1 MAGEKFC
8 LKWNEFEVNIGVAF
22 RELREDKDFFDVTLA
37 CCDGEQLQAHKVIL
51 SACSAFFRNVLRRN
65 PHAHP
70 LLYLKGVKHQDLK
83 SILDFMYHGEVN
95 VAQDNLNSFLGV
107 AEELKVKGLTQ
118 NLPAEKSQSPR
129 PREKAVPPPSAFP
142 PRPAQQSPVKRGPLF
157 PMMPHPEEGVRM
169 DGQGNMVKTEPED
182 QGGLASDNALL
193 LYQDFDEDDQ
203 SQNFMSD
210 IRGKVVYSYHY
221 VSDRVFS
228 GYSSGHKQR
237 LIEYVERVEEEGGVV
252 AYKCGICYK
261 TSTRRDALTSHIEN
275 IHFPGAYKCYYCDLV
290 FNSQNTRNVHIGRK
304 HKLTPTTPSS
314 VVQLAQS
321 QGTPSTPSTV
331 GFPSL
336 PVTPPVP
343 TPQSS

>member
-37 CCDGEQLQAHKVIL
+37 CSDGEQLQAHKVIL
-51 SACSAFFRNVLRRN
+51 SACSSFFRNVLRRN

-70 LLYLKGVKHQDLK
+70 LLYLKGVKHEDLK

-129 PREKAVPPPSAFP
+129 PREKAAPPSSPFP
-142 PRPAQQSPVKRGPLF
+142 PRPAQQSPGKRGPLF

-182 QGGLASDNALL
+182 QGGLATDNSLL

-210 IRGKVVYSYHY
+210 IRGKGYTSTHNY
-221 VSDRVFS
+221 SDRIFS

-304 HKLTPTTPSS
+304 HKLTPTTPST
-314 VVQLAQS
+314 VGQLAPS
-321 QGTPSTPSTV
+321 QGPPSTPSTV
-331 GFPSL
+331 GLASL
-336 PVTPPVP
+336 SATLP